1 MTGSA
6 VVNFLLERR
15 ACRDR
20 SQRDLLVRSATYR
33 LISIPM
39 ARARQACPSE
49 CAQWRDLLVRSAAPR
64 LMIHPDSS
72 GTTSAPLQFTAFGGT
87 RLSRPRNTLPAG
99 LT

>member
-1 MTGSA
+1 MTGPA
-6 VVNFLLERR
+6 IVNFLLERR

-20 SQRDLLVRSATYR
+20 SRRDLLVRSATYR
-33 LISIPM
+33 LI
-39 ARARQACPSE
+39 
-49 CAQWRDLLVRSAAPR
+49 
-64 LMIHPDSS
+64 IHPDAT

>member
-20 SQRDLLVRSATYR
+20 SRRDLLVRSATYR
-33 LISIPM
+33 LI
-39 ARARQACPSE
+39 
-49 CAQWRDLLVRSAAPR
+49 
-64 LMIHPDSS
+64 IHPDGA
-72 GTTSAPLQFTAFGGT
+72 GTTGVPLRHLEGPACQVRGVAFDNPFHFRGHDKHAPPNLG
-87 RLSRPRNTLPAG
+87 PRNTLPAG